1 MHKIEK
7 FKCDFFGWFS
17 NTVRYKVG
25 HESDGE
31 LIYLYQIKAG
41 TTTHSEANQVAK
53 KAGIDPKILQR
64 SHHILDVLSNGR
76 PLKMPEEDQ
85 IGFAQMQSTIDE
97 FLNTELNEENL
108 AEMLN
113 KITNLMELE

>member
-1 MHKIEK
+1 M
-7 FKCDFFGWFS
+7 
-17 NTVRYKVG
+17 
-25 HESDGE
+25 
-31 LIYLYQIKAG
+31 
-41 TTTHSEANQVAK
+41 
-53 KAGIDPKILQR
+53 QR

>member
-1 MHKIEK
+1 
-7 FKCDFFGWFS
+7 
-17 NTVRYKVG
+17 
-25 HESDGE
+25 
-31 LIYLYQIKAG
+31 
-41 TTTHSEANQVAK
+41 
-53 KAGIDPKILQR
+53 
-64 SHHILDVLSNGR
+64 
-76 PLKMPEEDQ
+76 MPEEDQ

>member
-1 MHKIEK
+1 M
-7 FKCDFFGWFS
+7 WS
-17 NTVRYKVG
+17 WRM
-25 HESDGE
+25 
-31 LIYLYQIKAG
+31 L
-41 TTTHSEANQVAK
+41 

-64 SHHILDVLSNGR
+64 SHHILDVLSNGQ

-85 IGFAQMQSTIDE
+85 IGFSQMQSTIDE
-97 FLNTELNEENL
+97 FLNTELDEENL